1 VPVLRFEAHP
11 AGKPLSYLA
20 AILAFALLVAAAGCV
35 YLFRE
40 YRRAAG
46 DAQQALVIS
55 RQSANERD
63 MAQKILAQRL
73 DEEREL
79 AREKTEFIGR
89 LASYEKYAAL
99 AQLALGAAHEI
110 NNPLLG
116 IFSHLELELKNTRNA
131 DDRAEIEQC
140 IAGAKRISS
149 TIRGLLDYARPG
161 PPKLARISLQR
172 MVDDTISFL
181 AMQPMF
187 RNIKI
192 DVAVAPGLPLISADA
207 NQISQVLVNLL
218 LNAAQAMPEGGAI
231 TIAADKVRFAEQLE
245 LRVTDTGCGIPSDIL
260 PRVFEPFFTTK
271 RGQGTGLGLS
281 ISQAFV
287 QNHKGEMTIDSIP
300 QRGTTVRIRL
310 PIRQV
315 GHPVAELEEVVS

>member
-1 VPVLRFEAHP
+1 M
-11 AGKPLSYLA
+11 SYLA
-20 AILAFALLVAAAGCV
+20 AILALALLLATLGCL
-35 YLFRE
+35 YLYSR
-40 YRRAAG
+40 YRTVQS
-46 DAQQALVIS
+46 DATQAMVLS

-79 AREKTEFIGR
+79 AREKTQFISQ

-116 IFSHLELELKNTRNA
+116 IFSHLELELKTARNA
-131 DDRAEIEQC
+131 EDRGEIEQC
-140 IAGAKRISS
+140 LAGAKRIS
-149 TIRGLLDYARPG
+149 TTVHGLLDYARPG
-161 PPKLARISLQR
+161 PPKLARISLAR
-172 MVDDTISFL
+172 MVEHTLSFL
-181 AMQPMF
+181 ALQPMF

-192 DVAVAPGLPLISADA
+192 DVSIAPGLPLISADA

-218 LNAAQAMPEGGAI
+218 LNAAQAMPEGGSI
-231 TIAADKVRFAEQLE
+231 NIAAEKVKFAEQVE
-245 LRVTDTGCGIPSDIL
+245 LRVSDSGCGIAADIL

-271 RGQGTGLGLS
+271 RGQGTGLGLA

-287 QNHKGEMTIDSIP
+287 QNHRGEMTIDSIP
-300 QRGTTVRIRL
+300 QRGTTVRIRV

-315 GHPVAELEEVVS
+315 GHPVEELEEVVT